1 MLPTAVTL
9 RVADGSDIDIILAW
23 WALPE
28 IRRHTGAVAIPD
40 YEEVCRSLARPGR
53 RDYMIMFEGR
63 RIGRTCLIPHEA
75 FEELSV
81 YVCELGLQGKG
92 AGKIAIAL
100 TAELARQTEI
110 RAWIL
115 KSNFASQK
123 AFLANGFHYLS
134 EEGEACW
141 YAKYRS

>member
-1 MLPTAVTL
+1 MLPTNLTL
-9 RVADGSDIDIILAW
+9 RLAEESDIDIILAW

-28 IRRHTGAVAIPD
+28 IRRHTGATAIPD

-81 YVCELGLQGKG
+81 YVCELALQGKG
-92 AGKIAIAL
+92 VGKTAIAL
-100 TAELARQTEI
+100 TAEFARLGEL
-110 RAWIL
+110 RAWVSRNNL
-115 KSNFASQK
+115 ASQK
-123 AFLANGFHYLS
+123 AFLANGFGLLS
-134 EEGEACW
+134 EEGEAYW
-141 YAKYRS
+141 YAKHLF